1 MTVDFRDYFW
11 GEKNN
16 GFDVLYH
23 NMKYGLVASKEL
35 VDFLRERS
43 NIEENNW
50 KLVCKL
56 AKQASG
62 SSSQGTFAPLWTL
75 LRNTAERI
83 ASLHLQMVHKVGD
96 LVKDVSKYADELH
109 KKHKTVKEEEG
120 GTLEVVQAIQSTSLT
135 LQKARDSFTQKG
147 LELDKL
153 KKESASPRELEKA
166 EQKLKKAQE
175 EYKVLVEKYG
185 AVKEDFERKMSLACK
200 HFQEVEEVHLKQM
213 KEFLTTYAEL
223 VENNHDLMGQVH
235 MDFKR
240 QCIEMTVDKLLEQF
254 VLDKYTGLEK
264 PGAIDLDGV
273 IEGLSINDIVK
284 NASTSS
290 SVTATAQPTTL
301 KREGNSGIWDKS
313 KQSRRATSLLNIF
326 LPNSYGKDHSVAMA
340 TSAPTSPIPPDTST
354 MSRQPLRGSKW
365 FLRSRRE
372 KKKEK
377 KGKKKKDVPPDN
389 TSNKEEKS
397 DVEEKEE
404 IQKSKTPT
412 PEVDEEGYC
421 VRPKLEPWEIDT
433 GGSFYSSSDTDSDE
447 DREKKIRVEIKP
459 ISNGAGPMSA
469 SVDELRATVENF
481 SLSPLG
487 VNMAKRGTGS
497 LNNQMKRSQSV
508 SQQIGGKTAS
518 DLTNMNLV
526 QSPTGSSAS
535 TPTGNHPYAP
545 LQSPTPPASN
555 RYSEIG
561 DLFSEVGD
569 IQGPPSRTNQSST
582 PTSASG
588 IIIPRPPSRRSEG
601 GVRSPLPGNLTHGD
615 SLEFRASGIPLGSS
629 RGPSPLTIGLADTIP
644 LAVAF
649 HEIIHSYFR
658 GTDEDKCQVKLC
670 GDMMVSFPAGIVSIL
685 TSNPNPAQLSFKVY
699 NSSNIENILPNKQL
713 INIDTV
719 QTIREGSI
727 YEFNMSAL
735 TALLRRQSEQN
746 PNASYFNVDILKYQ
760 IKPKVGAESC
770 PLQLVAYWKREVNQT
785 NLKIDYKYNSH
796 AMSSPSPLL
805 NLTIAVPVDGGVTN
819 MQTKPAA
826 HWVQETQRAI
836 WKFTELSLHCDKH
849 GVGSLRGRFEVSN
862 GPSSLATIAAQFN
875 CEGAT
880 LSGIEFQLIGHGYR
894 LSLVKKRFVSGKYIC
909 DGGDADSKFRY
920 ASTATVES

>member
-50 KLVCKL
+50 KLVSKL

-62 SSSQGTFAPLWTL
+62 SCSQGTFAPLWAL

-96 LVKDVSKYADELH
+96 LVKDVSKYTDELH

-135 LQKARDSFTQKG
+135 LQKARDSYTQKG

-166 EQKLKKAQE
+166 EQKLRKAHD
-175 EYKVLVEKYG
+175 EYKALVEKY
-185 AVKEDFERKMSLACK
+185 ATIKVEFEKKMSLACK
-200 HFQEVEEVHLKQM
+200 HFQEVEEIHLKQM

-223 VENNHDLMGQVH
+223 VENNHDLMGKVH
-235 MDFKR
+235 LDFKR
-240 QCIEMTVDKLLEQF
+240 QCIEMTVDRLLELF
-254 VLDKYTGLEK
+254 VLEKYTGLEK
-264 PGAIDLDGV
+264 PGTMELDGFT
-273 IEGLSINDIVK
+273 EGLSFGDSVK
-284 NASTSS
+284 SNSS
-290 SVTATAQPTTL
+290 SSNAPAGTQPTTM
-301 KREGNSGIWDKS
+301 KREG
-313 KQSRRATSLLNIF
+313 
-326 LPNSYGKDHSVAMA
+326 
-340 TSAPTSPIPPDTST
+340 
-354 MSRQPLRGSKW
+354 

-377 KGKKKKDVPPDN
+377 KGKKKKEVPLDN

-397 DVEEKEE
+397 DGEEKED

-412 PEVDEEGYC
+412 PEVDDEGYC
-421 VRPKLEPWEIDT
+421 VRPKLETWEMDT
-433 GGSFYSSSDTDSDE
+433 GFSFYSSSDTDSDE
-447 DREKKIRVEIKP
+447 EREKKIRVEIKP
-459 ISNGAGPMSA
+459 ISNGAGPISA

-487 VNMAKRGTGS
+487 VTLAKRGNS
-497 LNNQMKRSQSV
+497 SNSSNQMKRSQSV
-508 SQQIGGKTAS
+508 SQQIGGKTGS
-518 DLTNMNLV
+518 DLANMNLV

-545 LQSPTPPASN
+545 LQSPTPPITSASN
-555 RYSEIG
+555 RYSELG
-561 DLFSEVGD
+561 DLYSEVGE
-569 IQGPPSRTNQSST
+569 IQGQSASRNLQNST
-582 PTSASG
+582 PTSS
-588 IIIPRPPSRRSEG
+588 IVIPRPPSRKSEG
-601 GVRSPLPGNLTHGD
+601 GVRSPIPGNLSHGD
-615 SLEFRASGIPLGSS
+615 SVEFRASSIPWGTS
-629 RGPSPLTIGLADTIP
+629 RGPSPLTIGLADSIP

-658 GTDEDKCQVKLC
+658 GTDEDRCQVKLC
-670 GDMMVSFPAGIVSIL
+670 GDMMVSFPAGIVNIL
-685 TSNPNPAQLSFKVY
+685 TSNPTPAQLSFKIC
-699 NSSNIENILPNKQL
+699 NCGNIENILPNKQL
-713 INIDTV
+713 INVDSV
-719 QTIREGSI
+719 QTSREGSI
-727 YEFNMSAL
+727 FEFNMSAL

-746 PNASYFNVDILKYQ
+746 PSASYFNVDILKYQ
-760 IKPKVGAESC
+760 IKSKPGAESC
-770 PLQLVAYWKREVNQT
+770 PLQLVAYWKREANQT

-796 AMSSPSPLL
+796 AMSTPSPLL
-805 NLTIAVPVDGGVTN
+805 NLNIAVPVDGGVTN

-826 HWVQETQRAI
+826 YWLKDSHRAL
-836 WKFTELSLHCDKH
+836 WEFTELSLHCDKH

-862 GPSSLATIAAQFN
+862 GPSSLATISAQFN

-880 LSGIEFQLIGHGYR
+880 LSGLDFQLVGHGYR
-894 LSLVKKRFVSGKYIC
+894 ISLVKKRFVSGKYIC